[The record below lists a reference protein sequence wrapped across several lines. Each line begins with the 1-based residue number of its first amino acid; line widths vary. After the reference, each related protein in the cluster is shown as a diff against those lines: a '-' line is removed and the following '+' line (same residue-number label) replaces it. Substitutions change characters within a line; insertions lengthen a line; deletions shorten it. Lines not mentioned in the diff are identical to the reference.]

1 MEINGKKISKD
12 LNNVI
17 LELKYFSKSWKTT
30 LQFAI
35 IGIIEIIFMLLH
47 LKKQNKKRK
56 EKMIAIVINLRNDLR
71 NNNTSS

>member
-17 LELKYFSKSWKTT
+17 LELKYFSKSWKIT
-30 LQFAI
+30 LQFDL
-35 IGIIEIIFMLLH
+35 IGIIEIIFVLLH

>member
-12 LNNVI
+12 LNNII

>member
-56 EKMIAIVINLRNDLR
+56 EKMIAIVINLRNNLR